1 MGDKDHERNKGAMIS
16 SKGRM
21 FLVAWTVSLL
31 ILSALGGYIVAD
43 QFKNEISGHEQKSG
57 HEQNGTE
64 YSIGKLV
71 NESAISEPINVLYNS
86 SNTTKVLTG
95 IYIDRVPSLSIKDS
109 VWETEFYIWFSWNGS
124 GNIAPGEN
132 LQVINGEI
140 RSNLLEE
147 NLTSGRERYEEY
159 RIIADINKV
168 FDVTRFPLD
177 SDQLTLEFED
187 NFNSSNTLV
196 YVPDTSGTK
205 VNPSI
210 IIPGYE
216 ITNLS
221 ITERPHYYTTN
232 FGNPNR
238 GDSEVCSYSRLS
250 FNIGIERP
258 GWGWFFKIFQG
269 LFLAVAISMLVF
281 FIRPNDGDKRVS
293 LAVGAAFAAVAN
305 FYISSSLMPE
315 TDMMTLADMING
327 IGIIFV
333 FFSLVQSTISLHLY
347 DQMNEMELSRLFDWI
362 SAGIFFVSYIGINLV
377 LVLTAR

>member
-1 MGDKDHERNKGAMIS
+1 MGDKDHERNKGVTIS

-21 FLVAWTVSLL
+21 FLVAWTVCLL

-43 QFKNEISGHEQKSG
+43 HFNNEISGREQKSG
-57 HEQNGTE
+57 YEQNGTE

-71 NESAISEPINVLYNS
+71 NESAISEPNNVAQNS
-86 SNTTKVLTG
+86 SNATKVLTG
-95 IYIDRVPSLSIKDS
+95 IYIDRIPSLSIKDS

-124 GNIAPGEN
+124 RNIDPGEN

-140 RSNLLEE
+140 KSKLLEE
-147 NLTSGRERYEEY
+147 NLTSGQARYEEY
-159 RIIADINKV
+159 RIIANINKV

-187 NFNSSNTLV
+187 NFNSTNTLV
-196 YVPDTSGTK
+196 YVPDISGTK

-238 GDSEVCSYSRLS
+238 RDNEIGYSRLS
-250 FNIGIERP
+250 FNIGIVRP

-305 FYISSSLMPE
+305 FYISSSMMPE

-347 DQMNEMELSRLFDWI
+347 DQMNEVELSRLFDWI
-362 SAGIFFVSYIGINLV
+362 SAGIFFVSYIGINLA